1 MKKFNEKLSKFCKEK
16 NNRLC
21 LGLDVDN
28 SKLKN
33 SSLKY
38 LKDYIVDIIDS
49 TIDLC
54 PIYKVNFA
62 IFLRNSLVFIFFANF
77 NFFGTF

>member
-21 LGLDVDN
+21 LGLDIDN

-49 TIDLC
+49 TIELINQFKD
-54 PIYKVNFA
+54 K
-62 IFLRNSLVFIFFANF
+62 
-77 NFFGTF
+77 

>member
-21 LGLDVDN
+21 LGLDIDN

-38 LKDYIVDIIDS
+38 LKDYIVGFQKNI
-49 TIDLC
+49 T
-54 PIYKVNFA
+54 
-62 IFLRNSLVFIFFANF
+62 LVLSRHLQYPH
-77 NFFGTF
+77 